1 MIRIG
6 RADAIIRAGIS
17 AFWRGRSV
25 VLPNPL
31 AMGWDEVVQVGGF
44 VAIGLL
50 CVAAIGRLLYLEF
63 SEALSHHHAAH
74 NAEVEPPKEEHPQ
87 SDGEFRKYSV
97 EELEQC
103 ARRVEE
109 YLIASEAYTDADLSF
124 ADVAG
129 AVGISSKKVSVAIN
143 FVLGKTF
150 YDLINGL
157 RVEKSKTLLQEKK
170 QRGLTLETIAEKCG
184 FNSRIVYSNAFKKA
198 TGMTT
203 TQWLKNQK

>member
-1 MIRIG
+1 M
-6 RADAIIRAGIS
+6 IRAGIS
-17 AFWRGRSV
+17 VLRRGRSV
-25 VLPNPL
+25 VSPNPL
-31 AMGWDEVVQVGGF
+31 AMEWDEIVQVGGLA
-44 VAIGLL
+44 AIGLL
-50 CVAAIGRLLYLEF
+50 CVAAIGRLLYLEL

-74 NAEVEPPKEEHPQ
+74 HTVIESPKEEPLRP
-87 SDGEFRKYSV
+87 DGEFRKYSV
-97 EELEQC
+97 DELEQC

-124 ADVAG
+124 ADVAA
-129 AVGISSKKVSVAIN
+129 AVGISSKKVSAAIN
-143 FVLGKTF
+143 YALGKTF

-170 QRGLTLETIAEKCG
+170 QRGLTLETIAEICG

-203 TQWLKNQK
+203 TQWLKTQKES